1 MNDDEWAAEY
11 SSVPSD
17 LRALWAS
24 THTDEYNRDDDAEAD
39 YYSDRFQ
46 HPDGPEDYTVTV
58 RWSGG
63 TRTEARLLADLIR
76 DVVRRNEERVN
87 CPVCKGSRYVPAEG
101 WGWQHT
107 KHRRCTACKDGT
119 VLAGPAAV
127 VTFESPGEVG
137 SEATPYVPADHVARM
152 LAESRRRHP
161 ANRS

>member
-1 MNDDEWAAEY
+1 MNDREWAETY
-11 SSVPSD
+11 SGLSAGDHRLLQALRDHDPSD
-17 LRALWAS
+17 DD
-24 THTDEYNRDDDAEAD
+24 TDREAEAD
-39 YYSDRFQ
+39 YYSERFQ
-46 HPDGPEDYTVTV
+46 HPDGPEEYTVTV
-58 RWSGG
+58 AWSGG

-87 CPVCKGSRYVPAEG
+87 CPVCKGSRWVGGPFRPGAP
-101 WGWQHT
+101 
-107 KHRRCTACKDGT
+107 RRCTACKDGT